1 MHKQKGVTKANK
13 YEQTSP
19 TKLNQPRRSMN
30 SENQMATGLKNIEI
44 RWLHL

>member
-19 TKLNQPRRSMN
+19 TKLNQPRRSN
-30 SENQMATGLKNIEI
+30 ELRKPDGKWVEKD
-44 RWLHL
+44 